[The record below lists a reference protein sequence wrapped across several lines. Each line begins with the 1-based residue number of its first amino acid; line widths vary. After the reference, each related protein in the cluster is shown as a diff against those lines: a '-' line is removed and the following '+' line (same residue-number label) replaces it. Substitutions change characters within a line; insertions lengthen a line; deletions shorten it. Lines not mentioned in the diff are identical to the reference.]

1 MTADACRCKRPGCPA
16 GPNFPTQ
23 MLFQFSSAR
32 LGARDVT
39 IVRGQQGTAEWQQ
52 HRCGKIGGSMAYACA
67 HATAHNRKVN
77 LCAQLCQCVKR
88 SAPTDAMRWGTN
100 HEKAAL
106 LQYMICMTI
115 TGQAVEYYT
124 GPFTRCDRSFW
135 KDKKWQ
141 QHLQCDQQS
150 TQVYTPLARVDGDIQ
165 VGAGAVTSI

>member
-1 MTADACRCKRPGCPA
+1 MARNAAAVSRDPHSTLDMTADACRCKRPGCPA

-23 MLFQFSSAR
+23 MLFQFSSAC

-115 TGQAVEYYT
+115 TGQDS
-124 GPFTRCDRSFW
+124 RCFN
-135 KDKKWQ
+135 
-141 QHLQCDQQS
+141 S
-150 TQVYTPLARVDGDIQ
+150 TSGILHNIT
-165 VGAGAVTSI
+165 